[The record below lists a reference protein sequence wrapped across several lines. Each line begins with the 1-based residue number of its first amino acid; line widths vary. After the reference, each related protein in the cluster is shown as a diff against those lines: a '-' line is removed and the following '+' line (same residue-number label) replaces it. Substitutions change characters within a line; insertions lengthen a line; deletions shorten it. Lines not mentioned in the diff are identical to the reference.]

1 MSERVYPETKGVRR
15 QKTRASRITIK
26 RDQKGTKKGPKAA
39 SSTLTTKKGPK
50 RDQKGPKA
58 ASSTLTPKRDQ
69 KGTKIKLSLLS
80 LHMASKTS
88 LNQGSKCRRK
98 LLICLEQSQSR
109 SEKSISISLRSSIN
123 AISLRSSI
131 NLNLAPELNP
141 IAPSSIFVSLQA
153 WAQSRFN
160 RGPSNS
166 DTTRT
171 ATIKLPRHKKAVH
184 ISPIRLAHSPD
195 SQFQSAHG
203 LASSAV
209 SLRSI
214 DVQRTTS
221 K

>member
-1 MSERVYPETKGVRR
+1 MSIGLAPLIMSERVYPETKGVRR
-15 QKTRASRITIK
+15 QKTRVSRITIK
-26 RDQKGTKKGPKAA
+26 RDQKGTK
-39 SSTLTTKKGPK
+39 
-50 RDQKGPKA
+50 KGPKA

-141 IAPSSIFVSLQA
+141 IAPSSIFVYLQA
-153 WAQSRFN
+153 
-160 RGPSNS
+160 
-166 DTTRT
+166 
-171 ATIKLPRHKKAVH
+171 
-184 ISPIRLAHSPD
+184 
-195 SQFQSAHG
+195 
-203 LASSAV
+203 
-209 SLRSI
+209 
-214 DVQRTTS
+214 
-221 K
+221 

>member
-1 MSERVYPETKGVRR
+1 MHGFKRTDKLPRR
-15 QKTRASRITIK
+15 QRVSRCSFLCYEH
-26 RDQKGTKKGPKAA
+26 RQ
-39 SSTLTTKKGPK
+39 
-50 RDQKGPKA
+50 
-58 ASSTLTPKRDQ
+58 
-69 KGTKIKLSLLS
+69 IKLSLLS

-98 LLICLEQSQSR
+98 LLICLDQSQSCSGAQSHR
-109 SEKSISISLRSSIN
+109 SELNICIPSSLSSIS
-123 AISLRSSI
+123 
-131 NLNLAPELNP
+131 
-141 IAPSSIFVSLQA
+141 
-153 WAQSRFN
+153 AQSRFN

-195 SQFQSAHG
+195 SLHSQFQSAHG

-221 K
+221 KWF

>member
-1 MSERVYPETKGVRR
+1 MSIGLAPLIMSERVYPETKGVRR

-26 RDQKGTKKGPKAA
+26 RDQKGTK
-39 SSTLTTKKGPK
+39 
-50 RDQKGPKA
+50 KGPKA

-153 WAQSRFN
+153 
-160 RGPSNS
+160 
-166 DTTRT
+166 
-171 ATIKLPRHKKAVH
+171 
-184 ISPIRLAHSPD
+184 
-195 SQFQSAHG
+195 
-203 LASSAV
+203 
-209 SLRSI
+209 
-214 DVQRTTS
+214 
-221 K
+221 

>member
-15 QKTRASRITIK
+15 QKTRVSRITIK
-26 RDQKGTKKGPKAA
+26 RDQKGTK
-39 SSTLTTKKGPK
+39 
-50 RDQKGPKA
+50 KGPKA

-131 NLNLAPELNP
+131 NLNLAPELTP
-141 IAPSSIFVSLQA
+141 LAPGAQYLYPSKLELNLGSISLQ
-153 WAQSRFN
+153 SRTQQFRHHEDCN
-160 RGPSNS
+160 YK
-166 DTTRT
+166 T
-171 ATIKLPRHKKAVH
+171 AT
-184 ISPIRLAHSPD
+184 
-195 SQFQSAHG
+195 
-203 LASSAV
+203 
-209 SLRSI
+209 
-214 DVQRTTS
+214 T
-221 K
+221 

>member
-1 MSERVYPETKGVRR
+1 MVSKELINYPGKQRGSRCSFLCYEHR
-15 QKTRASRITIK
+15 Q
-26 RDQKGTKKGPKAA
+26 
-39 SSTLTTKKGPK
+39 
-50 RDQKGPKA
+50 
-58 ASSTLTPKRDQ
+58 
-69 KGTKIKLSLLS
+69 IKLSLLS
-80 LHMASKTS
+80 LYMASKTS

-98 LLICLEQSQSR
+98 LLICLDQSQSCSGTQSHR
-109 SEKSISISLRSSIN
+109 SELNICISPSLSSIS
-123 AISLRSSI
+123 
-131 NLNLAPELNP
+131 
-141 IAPSSIFVSLQA
+141 
-153 WAQSRFN
+153 AQSRFN

>member
-1 MSERVYPETKGVRR
+1 MHGFKRTDKLPRKQRVSRCSFLCYEHR
-15 QKTRASRITIK
+15 Q
-26 RDQKGTKKGPKAA
+26 
-39 SSTLTTKKGPK
+39 
-50 RDQKGPKA
+50 
-58 ASSTLTPKRDQ
+58 
-69 KGTKIKLSLLS
+69 IKLSLLS

-98 LLICLEQSQSR
+98 LLICLDQSQSCSGAQSHR
-109 SEKSISISLRSSIN
+109 SELNICIPPSLSSIS
-123 AISLRSSI
+123 
-131 NLNLAPELNP
+131 
-141 IAPSSIFVSLQA
+141 
-153 WAQSRFN
+153 AQSRFN

>member
-1 MSERVYPETKGVRR
+1 VQTKV
-15 QKTRASRITIK
+15 TYLLRA
-26 RDQKGTKKGPKAA
+26 
-39 SSTLTTKKGPK
+39 
-50 RDQKGPKA
+50 
-58 ASSTLTPKRDQ
+58 
-69 KGTKIKLSLLS
+69 
-80 LHMASKTS
+80 
-88 LNQGSKCRRK
+88 
-98 LLICLEQSQSR
+98 
-109 SEKSISISLRSSIN
+109 ISISLRK
-123 AISLRSSI
+123 I
-131 NLNLAPELNP
+131 NLNLAPKLNQRNLAPKLNQSQSRSGAQSHRSELNICIP
-141 IAPSSIFVSLQA
+141 PSLSSIS
-153 WAQSRFN
+153 AQSRFN

>member
-1 MSERVYPETKGVRR
+1 MHGFKRTDKLPRKQRVSQCSFLCYEHR
-15 QKTRASRITIK
+15 Q
-26 RDQKGTKKGPKAA
+26 
-39 SSTLTTKKGPK
+39 
-50 RDQKGPKA
+50 
-58 ASSTLTPKRDQ
+58 
-69 KGTKIKLSLLS
+69 IKLSLLS

-123 AISLRSSI
+123 AISLQSSI
-131 NLNLAPELNP
+131 PPSL
-141 IAPSSIFVSLQA
+141 SSIS
-153 WAQSRFN
+153 AQSRFN

-203 LASSAV
+203 LASSVV

-214 DVQRTTS
+214 DVQRTAST
-221 K
+221 

>member
-1 MSERVYPETKGVRR
+1 MQTKV
-15 QKTRASRITIK
+15 TYLLRA
-26 RDQKGTKKGPKAA
+26 
-39 SSTLTTKKGPK
+39 
-50 RDQKGPKA
+50 
-58 ASSTLTPKRDQ
+58 
-69 KGTKIKLSLLS
+69 
-80 LHMASKTS
+80 
-88 LNQGSKCRRK
+88 
-98 LLICLEQSQSR
+98 
-109 SEKSISISLRSSIN
+109 ISISLRK
-123 AISLRSSI
+123 I
-131 NLNLAPELNP
+131 NLNLAPKLNQRNLAPKLNQSQSRSGAQSHRSELNICIP
-141 IAPSSIFVSLQA
+141 PSLSSIS
-153 WAQSRFN
+153 AQSRFN

>member
-1 MSERVYPETKGVRR
+1 MSEYTRKQRVSDDRKQGCPVSPSKATEMQTMRRIASLKRIKYDRAAKLQRHQYDATKQQRNN
-15 QKTRASRITIK
+15 
-26 RDQKGTKKGPKAA
+26 
-39 SSTLTTKKGPK
+39 
-50 RDQKGPKA
+50 A

-153 WAQSRFN
+153 
-160 RGPSNS
+160 
-166 DTTRT
+166 
-171 ATIKLPRHKKAVH
+171 
-184 ISPIRLAHSPD
+184 
-195 SQFQSAHG
+195 
-203 LASSAV
+203 
-209 SLRSI
+209 
-214 DVQRTTS
+214 
-221 K
+221 